1 MTTMMTTKFYDT
13 CSLLKKVDNLFE
25 EGIGISISS
34 ITLKELEVI
43 KTSSNKDVD
52 VKYAARKLLHI
63 LNENPE
69 RYEVVIF
76 HTEYLQ
82 EIEAAGLPITDDSRI
97 LACALTCRKEK
108 PNVIFVTNDMALKS
122 IARLFFDEEHI
133 ESVDEDFNDGYTG
146 HMKLTLSEEAMSMF
160 YSCPTMNLFNLETNQ
175 YATIWDEQGN
185 MVDVVYWSG
194 ERFEHVNYNSFDSQW
209 FGKVKPFPNDPY
221 QLMACD
227 SFKRNKITLIKG
239 PAGSG
244 KTYLSLGFLLHQLE
258 RGRIDKIIVFCNTVA
273 TKNSAKL
280 GYLPGTRDEKLLDS
294 QIGNLLI
301 SKLGSRMAV
310 EKFIEDEKLLLL
322 PFSDIRGYDT
332 NGMNAGIYIS
342 EAQNLDISLMKLALQ
357 RIGEDSVCI
366 VDGDEKTQ
374 VDDIAFAGPN
384 NGMRRLSK
392 VFRGEDIYGEV
403 ELQNIHRSKIAKIA
417 EQM

>member
-1 MTTMMTTKFYDT
+1 MMMTTTIKFYDT

-25 EGIGISISS
+25 EGIGTCISS

-43 KTSSNKDVD
+43 KTASNKDVD
-52 VKYAARKLLHI
+52 VKYAARKLLHL
-63 LNENPE
+63 LNENPDK
-69 RYEVVIF
+69 YEVIIF
-76 HTEYLQ
+76 KNNYLQ
-82 EIEAAGLPITDDSRI
+82 KIEEASLPITDDSRI
-97 LACALTCRKEK
+97 LACALACREEK

-122 IARLFFDEEHI
+122 IARLFFDEDHI
-133 ESVDEDFNDGYTG
+133 ETVDEDFNDGYTG
-146 HMKLTLSEEAMSMF
+146 HMKITLSEEAMSMF
-160 YSCPTMNLFNLETNQ
+160 YSCPQMNMFDLEVNQ
-175 YATIWDEQGN
+175 YATIWDENGN
-185 MVDVVYWSG
+185 MVDTVYWNG
-194 ERFEHVNYNSFDSQW
+194 EKFERVNYSCFDSQW
-209 FGKVKPFPNDPY
+209 FGKVKPIAGDPY

-258 RGRIDKIIVFCNTVA
+258 KGKIDKIIVFCNTVA

-392 VFRGEDIYGEV
+392 VFRGQEIYGEV

-417 EQM
+417 ELM